1 MPDVIKKVGCL
12 LSAAIGLALLVNGL
26 SPRGIPLM
34 GQWDTRQGVV
44 TADSAAAALWMDFEI
59 PDPAAAK
66 QIFDAGG
73 ALFVDVRSREMFAE
87 GHIPG
92 AVSLPLGELDAHMAA
107 FAQEVPC
114 GASHR
119 NVLFGA
125 SLPGQPHGGPTSD
138 GSWISK
144 RGGVYRRFSGMDG
157 KWIPCRQAIE
167 RVGAPTGGWTYGCAG
182 F

>member
-12 LSAAIGLALLVNGL
+12 LSVAIGLALLVNSL

-66 QIFDAGG
+66 QILDAGE

-87 GHIPG
+87 GHLPG
-92 AVSLPLGELDAHMAA
+92 AVSLPLGEFDARMEA
-107 FAQEVPC
+107 FSREVPLDRPIVTYC
-114 GASHR
+114 SGRLCQDSHTAAQLLMER
-119 NVLFGA
+119 GFQNVVVFIDGF
-125 SLPGQPHGGPTSD
+125 PGWMENGYPVDRP
-138 GSWISK
+138 
-144 RGGVYRRFSGMDG
+144 
-157 KWIPCRQAIE
+157 
-167 RVGAPTGGWTYGCAG
+167 
-182 F
+182 